1 MDKGPGAANDTQALS
16 IDDFTAALEL
26 DFITSNFVNNQQL
39 DITSFGTGQ
48 DETSQNFQGI
58 GSLEPLSVLG
68 VESSHQQ
75 DAFAIGPAPTALG
88 SQHVSMDFV
97 ERQPVNNA
105 NQFDEPGVFMFS
117 EALGDGE
124 PMGHLF
130 GDEGNIIPSL
140 QPSDTTTPPKIGT
153 RFSSKSLRI
162 LKTWLANNN
171 HHPYPTTEDMEILQ
185 RQTGLSRQQIT
196 NWLANTRRR
205 TRFKVPPKRP
215 PSPAITSSRTMPI
228 DIPAGSSL
236 SDTFQHLNPLQRWQ
250 VSPPEHEPASVSAI
264 ANAVSGFSS
273 EGEDLGDRSL
283 TDTIPTRSLYG
294 QSSASSAGTSHSSRS
309 SANSAYSHN
318 SHTSLRSLEP
328 LGKSAVKRRR
338 RRALAKR
345 PEAKGT
351 GTLWQ
356 TSNTYQCTFCT
367 ETFKTKH
374 NWQRHEKSLHLS
386 LERWECAPTGA
397 TVPDAIGQP
406 VCIFCSEANPNKEH
420 LEKHNYQACRDRQPE
435 DRTFYRKDH
444 LQQHLKLVH
453 DAKFLRWPMGDWKY
467 ESEIIRSRCGFCGHT
482 MSSWTDRIDHLAEHF
497 KDGKTMAD
505 WHGDWGFD
513 DNVLNMVENSVQPYL
528 IHMERNSPWPF
539 TTKQGVPETP
549 PNAYELIKL
558 ELEHFSAEHQNTK
571 DEMPTNAE
579 LLYESCCVIFGCDS
593 ISFSKRPATSTQSWL
608 RDLLMSSESI
618 VQQARVRPMKNNA
631 RSRFTYLSING
642 KACIFEACGLE
653 EQLQSYVEIS
663 KLIEPQISD
672 DELQREACNIVE
684 RIEASSLNPSEF
696 FTNFLFS
703 LINGSPHWLAAFR
716 HRTGLSPSEASN
728 AVPPSSVSEGLLG
741 SIAAE
746 AGLEFSGA
754 NLSSG
759 STPDPTQVNAS
770 GGKTG
775 DISKVYSTS
784 SFFVNDDNCYRKLM
798 KELTRFVTIT
808 TSPRNPNR
816 RIPTDAELQHQ
827 ARWISF
833 EDDDPWNQTP
843 ADNPDWLRDFKREMG
858 ILDDDPGLSPS

>member
-1 MDKGPGAANDTQALS
+1 
-16 IDDFTAALEL
+16 
-26 DFITSNFVNNQQL
+26 
-39 DITSFGTGQ
+39 
-48 DETSQNFQGI
+48 
-58 GSLEPLSVLG
+58 
-68 VESSHQQ
+68 
-75 DAFAIGPAPTALG
+75 
-88 SQHVSMDFV
+88 
-97 ERQPVNNA
+97 
-105 NQFDEPGVFMFS
+105 
-117 EALGDGE
+117 
-124 PMGHLF
+124 
-130 GDEGNIIPSL
+130 
-140 QPSDTTTPPKIGT
+140 
-153 RFSSKSLRI
+153 
-162 LKTWLANNN
+162 
-171 HHPYPTTEDMEILQ
+171 
-185 RQTGLSRQQIT
+185 
-196 NWLANTRRR
+196 
-205 TRFKVPPKRP
+205 
-215 PSPAITSSRTMPI
+215 
-228 DIPAGSSL
+228 
-236 SDTFQHLNPLQRWQ
+236 
-250 VSPPEHEPASVSAI
+250 
-264 ANAVSGFSS
+264 
-273 EGEDLGDRSL
+273 
-283 TDTIPTRSLYG
+283 
-294 QSSASSAGTSHSSRS
+294 
-309 SANSAYSHN
+309 
-318 SHTSLRSLEP
+318 
-328 LGKSAVKRRR
+328 
-338 RRALAKR
+338 
-345 PEAKGT
+345 
-351 GTLWQ
+351 
-356 TSNTYQCTFCT
+356 
-367 ETFKTKH
+367 
-374 NWQRHEKSLHLS
+374 
-386 LERWECAPTGA
+386 
-397 TVPDAIGQP
+397 
-406 VCIFCSEANPNKEH
+406 
-420 LEKHNYQACRDRQPE
+420 
-435 DRTFYRKDH
+435 
-444 LQQHLKLVH
+444 
-453 DAKFLRWPMGDWKY
+453 
-467 ESEIIRSRCGFCGHT
+467 

-571 DEMPTNAE
+571 DEIPTNAE

-631 RSRFTYLSING
+631 RARFTYLSING

-672 DELQREACNIVE
+672 EELQREACNIVD
-684 RIEASSLNPSEF
+684 RIEASSPNPSEI

-703 LINGSPHWLAAFR
+703 IINGSSHWLAAFR

-728 AVPPSSVSEGLLG
+728 AIPPSNVSEAVLG

-759 STPDPTQVNAS
+759 STPDPIQMNAAGS
-770 GGKTG
+770 KTG

-833 EDDDPWNQTP
+833 E
-843 ADNPDWLRDFKREMG
+843 E
-858 ILDDDPGLSPS
+858 